1 MFERYTERARR
12 VLFFARYEASQLG
25 SISIETEHLLLGLI
39 REGKGLTSRI
49 FARSHLSLESIRKE
63 IEGRTVFREK
73 VSTSVEIPFSAETK
87 RVLQFA
93 AEEADRLLHNYIGT
107 EHLLLGILRE
117 ERSVAATILMEKG
130 MRLNTVREDIVALL
144 NEKTTLTRVKETP
157 LLAEFSRD
165 LTEAAMKNQLDPL
178 VGRHIEIER
187 VQQVLCR
194 RTKNNAVLI
203 GEPGVGKT
211 AIVEGLAQK
220 IVYGDVPHFLAD
232 KRLLALDISLIVAGT
247 KYRGQFEERLKAI
260 MKELTENPNIIVF
273 IDELHTLVGA
283 GSAEGSLDAANILK
297 PALSRGEIRC
307 IGATTPSEYRKYIEK
322 DRSLER
328 RFQAI
333 KVDPPNERETI
344 EVLMG
349 VKDRYETFHHVEYT
363 TEAIEAAVYQ
373 SSRYITDRFLPDKAI
388 DLVDEAGARAKL
400 REAGYSEEFGEI
412 NRSIRVAVE
421 QMETAVSEKNFEKAQ
436 FYREQEVQAR
446 ENLQFVRE
454 KFDVKSSTRRVV
466 VGKGEIDEVV
476 SKWTGVPL
484 TSINQDEGDKLLH
497 MEDALHNRVISQDA
511 AISALSRAIRRSRA
525 GLKSPNRP
533 VGSFIFLGPTGVG
546 KTELARAI
554 ANFLFGSDHALIRFD
569 MSEYMEKHSVSKL
582 IGSPPGYVGHEEGGQ
597 LTEKVK
603 RNPYSVVLLDEVEKA
618 HPDLFNILLQ
628 VFEDGH
634 LTDGLGNRVNFKNT
648 IIIMTSNIGAR
659 FIQKKASL
667 GFQSADSGVISPQR
681 QRHGARRGEEDVQ
694 PGVHQPHRRD
704 HRLRGALGRRPPDH
718 HQAAREAGER
728 QPGRPPAPPR
738 ARAGSHRLDHRAD
751 VQGSLVRRPSAAPRD
766 PALYRGSAV
775 RGAHPRAPQGGRHP
789 GVPRCGEPGVPSGRR
804 DRERPPAGLTRL
816 RMGGPCHGYGAAS
829 ARPLGSL
836 ARLRSSKLMAWPLPG
851 PSVRAAAGRSQPPI
865 MRVFALLLV
874 ALAAAGEVRAQTPPA
889 GTPVRP
895 GPVRRRR
902 AIFPRRSAARPS
914 RRPAGCPR
922 PAPARSSTRS
932 CSASRSRAEAP

>member
-49 FARSHLSLESIRKE
+49 FARSHLSLENIRKE
-63 IEGRTVFREK
+63 IEGRSIFREK
-73 VSTSVEIPFSAETK
+73 VSTSVEIPFSTETK
-87 RVLQFA
+87 RVLQYS

-117 ERSVAATILMEKG
+117 ERSVAASILTERG
-130 MRLNTVREDIVALL
+130 MRLNTVREDIVQLL
-144 NEKTTLTRVKETP
+144 NEKATLTRVKETP

-165 LTEAAMKNQLDPL
+165 LTELAIKNHLDPL
-178 VGRHIEIER
+178 VGREVELER

-211 AIVEGLAQK
+211 AIVEGLAQR

-232 KRLLALDISLIVAGT
+232 KRVLALDISLIVAGT

-260 MKELTENPNIIVF
+260 MKELIENPSIIVF

-307 IGATTPSEYRKYIEK
+307 IGATTPAEYRKYIEK

-333 KVDPPNERETI
+333 KVDPPTERETVDI
-344 EVLMG
+344 LIG

-363 TEAIEAAVYQ
+363 QDAMEAAVYQ
-373 SSRYITDRFLPDKAI
+373 SSRYITERFLPDKAI

-400 REAGYSEEFGEI
+400 REAGHSGEVSEI
-412 NRSIRVAVE
+412 NKNIRVAVE
-421 QMETAVSEKNFEKAQ
+421 QMETAAAQKDYEKAQ
-436 FYREQEVQAR
+436 FFREQEVLAR

-454 KFDVKSSTRRVV
+454 KFDVKSGARRVT
-466 VGKGEIDEVV
+466 VGKPDIDEVV
-476 SKWTGVPL
+476 SKWTGVPI
-484 TSINQDEGDKLLH
+484 TSINQDEGDKLLR
-497 MEDALHNRVISQDA
+497 MEEELHHRVISQEK

-533 VGSFIFLGPTGVG
+533 VGSFVFLGPTGVG
-546 KTELARAI
+546 KTELARVL
-554 ANFLFGSDHALIRFD
+554 ANFLFGSDAALIRFD

-603 RNPYSVVLLDEVEKA
+603 RNPYCVVLLDEIEKA

-634 LTDGLGNRVNFKNT
+634 LTDGLGNRVNFKNA
-648 IIIMTSNIGAR
+648 IVIMTSNIGAR
-659 FIQKKASL
+659 YIQKRASL
-667 GFQSADSGVISPQR
+667 GFQSSD
-681 QRHGARRGEEDVQ
+681 AREIHKSVTDMVLGEVKRTFNPEFVNRVDEIIVFEALSDDDMREIAKMLVAQ
-694 PGVHQPHRRD
+694 LND
-704 HRLRGALGRRPPDH
+704 HLVERRLRITLASEVIDWVINLT
-718 HQAAREAGER
+718 
-728 QPGRPPAPPR
+728 
-738 ARAGSHRLDHRAD
+738 
-751 VQGSLVRRPSAAPRD
+751 
-766 PALYRGSAV
+766 
-775 RGAHPRAPQGGRHP
+775 
-789 GVPRCGEPGVPSGRR
+789 CK
-804 DRERPPAGLTRL
+804 DRS
-816 RMGGPCHGYGAAS
+816 YG
-829 ARPLGSL
+829 ARPLRRAIQRYVEDPLSEELIRGYLRGGEIEVYLDGGSL
-836 ARLRSSKLMAWPLPG
+836 AYRTVGQPY
-851 PSVRAAAGRSQPPI
+851 AGRQ
-865 MRVFALLLV
+865 
-874 ALAAAGEVRAQTPPA
+874 LA
-889 GTPVRP
+889 
-895 GPVRRRR
+895 
-902 AIFPRRSAARPS
+902 
-914 RRPAGCPR
+914 
-922 PAPARSSTRS
+922 
-932 CSASRSRAEAP
+932 

>member
-49 FARSHLSLESIRKE
+49 FARSHLSLENIRKE

-73 VSTSVEIPFSAETK
+73 VSTSVEIPFSTETK
-87 RVLQFA
+87 RVLQYS

-117 ERSVAATILMEKG
+117 DRSVGASILTERG
-130 MRLNTVREDIVALL
+130 MRLNTVREDIVQLL
-144 NEKTTLTRVKETP
+144 NEKTTPTRVKETP

-165 LTEAAMKNQLDPL
+165 LTEWAIKNQLDPL
-178 VGRHIEIER
+178 VGRHVEVER

-220 IVYGDVPHFLAD
+220 IVYGDVPHFLAG
-232 KRLLALDISLIVAGT
+232 KRILALDISLIVAGT

-260 MKELTENPNIIVF
+260 MKELTENSNIIVF

-307 IGATTPSEYRKYIEK
+307 IGATTPAEYRKYIEK

-333 KVDPPNERETI
+333 KVDPPTELETVEI
-344 EVLMG
+344 LMG
-349 VKDRYETFHHVEYT
+349 VKDRYEAFHHVEYSD
-363 TEAIEAAVYQ
+363 EAMEAAVFQ
-373 SSRYITDRFLPDKAI
+373 SSRYITERFLPDKAI
-388 DLVDEAGARAKL
+388 DLIDEAGSRAKL
-400 REAGYSEEFGEI
+400 REAGYSEEFSEI
-412 NRSIRVAVE
+412 NKSIRVAVE
-421 QMETAVSEKNFEKAQ
+421 QMETAAAQKDYEKAR
-436 FYREQEVQAR
+436 FFREQEVIAR

-454 KFDVKSSTRRVV
+454 KFDVRSAGRRVGV
-466 VGKGEIDEVV
+466 TKEDIDEVV

-484 TSINQDEGDKLLH
+484 TSINQDESDKLLR
-497 MEDALHNRVISQDA
+497 MEEELHRRVISQDK

-533 VGSFIFLGPTGVG
+533 VGSFVFLGPTGVG
-546 KTELARAI
+546 KTELARAL
-554 ANFLFGSDHALIRFD
+554 ASFLFGSDSALVRFD

-603 RNPYSVVLLDEVEKA
+603 RNPYSVVLLDEIEKA

-648 IIIMTSNIGAR
+648 IVIMTSNIGAR
-659 FIQKKASL
+659 YIQKKASL
-667 GFQSADSGVISPQR
+667 GFQSSD
-681 QRHGARRGEEDVQ
+681 
-694 PGVHQPHRRD
+694 
-704 HRLRGALGRRPPDH
+704 
-718 HQAAREAGER
+718 AREIQKNITDMVLGEVKRTFNPEFVNRVDEIIVFEGLSDEDLAEITKMLVAQMNKNLLDR
-728 QPGRPPAPPR
+728 QLRIVLAP
-738 ARAGSHRLDHRAD
+738 D
-751 VQGSLVRRPSAAPRD
+751 VIEWIINLT
-766 PALYRGSAV
+766 
-775 RGAHPRAPQGGRHP
+775 
-789 GVPRCGEPGVPSGRR
+789 CK
-804 DRERPPAGLTRL
+804 DRS
-816 RMGGPCHGYGAAS
+816 YG
-829 ARPLGSL
+829 ARPLRRAIQRYVEDPLSEELIRGYLRDGDIEVYLEGGSL
-836 ARLRSSKLMAWPLPG
+836 AY
-851 PSVRAAAGRSQPPI
+851 RAVGHPYAGRT
-865 MRVFALLLV
+865 
-874 ALAAAGEVRAQTPPA
+874 LA
-889 GTPVRP
+889 
-895 GPVRRRR
+895 
-902 AIFPRRSAARPS
+902 
-914 RRPAGCPR
+914 
-922 PAPARSSTRS
+922 
-932 CSASRSRAEAP
+932 